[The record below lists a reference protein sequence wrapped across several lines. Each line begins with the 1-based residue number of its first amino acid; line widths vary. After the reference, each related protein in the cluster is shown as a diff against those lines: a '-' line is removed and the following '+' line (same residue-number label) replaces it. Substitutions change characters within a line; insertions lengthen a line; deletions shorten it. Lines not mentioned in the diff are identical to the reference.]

1 MPNYI
6 KNILKINAPPERV
19 QEILSQIKSDTDSE
33 QLLDFNKIIPM
44 ADSLNV
50 TAGSEEELCSLYMTY
65 INPEVD
71 YYGEGHKEENVCS
84 VRNEVFRFDKKLN
97 PDQIEKMLTRFNK
110 YSEEQ
115 CLQIGKQYYDN

>member
-1 MPNYI
+1 MPNTI
-6 KNILKINAPPERV
+6 KNMLKINAPPERV

-50 TAGSEEELCSLYMTY
+50 SAGSEEEHCSLYMTY

-71 YYGEGHKEENVCS
+71 YYGEGHKKEDVCS
-84 VRNEVFRFDKKLN
+84 V
-97 PDQIEKMLTRFNK
+97 
-110 YSEEQ
+110 
-115 CLQIGKQYYDN
+115 